1 MRVFLGVGIMASALA
16 LALPVAAEEPA
27 VASAP
32 VVDASGEPAADEDPL
47 AEGGSRRIGKLIVVG
62 IVAATFLVFAGV
74 AGANDRRQ
82 GDPPKV

>member
-1 MRVFLGVGIMASALA
+1 MRVLLGVGIVASALA

-27 VASAP
+27 LASAP
-32 VVDASGEPAADEDPL
+32 ALDATGQPAADEDPL
-47 AEGGSRRIGKLIVVG
+47 TGGGSSRIGKLIVVG